1 MIKPTGT
8 ITGTLQV
15 EDADGYTIT
24 LADDMDYRLPRGAIV
39 GVVEH
44 NSEDLI
50 TLEVYTDYLM
60 KEGL

>member
-24 LADDMDYRLPRGAIV
+24 LADGMDYRLPRGAIV

-44 NSEDLI
+44 NFEDLI